1 MTLRHRKKGK
11 YKNLKNKVF
20 RLRIPDSEYA
30 PNMDYLDY
38 YRLQKYQGSVEIASK
53 YFSTM
58 SFVAYE
64 KSDGNIFVILEE
76 EEDHQT
82 LFCDYL
88 HKNELNIFMDSIKDR
103 NEDYHNNYNEIY
115 CEDIGHCIGHTDVED
130 IDVCFE
136 LVEMTDKYE
145 IPINFDNGIWYPTL
159 ATDEDDVMCY
169 DYRDEL
175 VDTINKEFGF
185 YVKNPDIKK
194 GIQKTIFDC

>member
-64 KSDGNIFVILEE
+64 KSDGNIFV
-76 EEDHQT
+76 T
-82 LFCDYL
+82 LCKEGDETIFCDYL
-88 HKNELNIFMDSIKDR
+88 HKNEVKLFFDSIRD
-103 NEDYHNNYNEIY
+103 NNNFFCNYSETHGYDDTEI
-115 CEDIGHCIGHTDVED
+115 
-130 IDVCFE
+130 IDDLNVSFE
-136 LVEMTDKYE
+136 LKEIIGKYKVL
-145 IPINFDNGIWYPTL
+145 IGFDNGWWYPV
-159 ATDEDDVMCY
+159 EEQYQDDFIY
-169 DYRDEL
+169 NFRDEL
-175 VDTINKEFGF
+175 IDTISRKLES
-185 YVKNPDIKK
+185 KTENPDLKLDIEK
-194 GIQKTIFDC
+194 GIQKTIYDW